1 MISFNL
7 HCDRN
12 HEFEGWFSSSADF
25 DAQIERKLV
34 SCPVC
39 GSTAIGKAL
48 MAPAVSV
55 SRDKDTRPLALD
67 PEKREM
73 MRKLRQ
79 MVAAVRENAED
90 VGERFPEEARKIHHG
105 ETEARGIVGKASSD
119 DAKAL
124 IEEGIDIAPLPEL
137 PEDLS

>member
-39 GSTAIGKAL
+39 GSTAISKAL

-90 VGERFPEEARKIHHG
+90 VGERFPEEARKIYHG